1 MSATAANLIERVLPP
16 STALRQWVLTFP
28 FSWRPRLAQD
38 GELLGRLTQI
48 FVDTVQAF
56 YVRRAAQEG
65 AIGAKTG
72 AVTAVQRTSSDLRLN
87 PHLHTIALDGA
98 WHEQGSDLLFAGLGH
113 LRTSEVGDVL
123 ERAVRRIERHLRR
136 YGLLG
141 TRGDDLDLSGEGDP
155 ESNLASSAVSGQSPP
170 AGPQSPK
177 GRLRAGRVAFGS
189 SCTRSPT
196 TSRSARRL
204 MGSLCTRPARSL
216 PSGDPRGRARRRG
229 SRGAAAL
236 RPAWPEDFLQRVK
249 GIWGASLPRA
259 A

>member
-56 YVRRAAQEG
+56 YVRRAAQG
-65 AIGAKTG
+65 AMGAKTG

-98 WHEQGSDLLFAGLGH
+98 WHEQGNELVFAGLGH
-113 LRTSEVGDVL
+113 LKTSEVGDVL
-123 ERAVRRIERHLRR
+123 ERAVGRIERHLRR
-136 YGLLG
+136 CRLLG
-141 TRGDDLDLSGEGDP
+141 TKEDDLDLSGEGDP

-170 AGPQSPK
+170 AGPQWSSGLRPLRLHALSYDK
-177 GRLRAGRVAFGS
+177 PLCASLDGFTLHAASAKPPLGGPAQAVSTPRVARPCCATCCVRRLRRSGWNNVPMAS
-189 SCTRSPT
+189 SASP
-196 TSRSARRL
+196 
-204 MGSLCTRPARSL
+204 
-216 PSGDPRGRARRRG
+216 
-229 SRGAAAL
+229 
-236 RPAWPEDFLQRVK
+236 
-249 GIWGASLPRA
+249 
-259 A
+259 